1 MERAKLRRASAAA
14 LILGGLGALGACSA
28 DDSNTE
34 PDAPSATTIAPTPL
48 EAAADAANVEVD
60 GVVRADVEGLI
71 QAVCDG
77 RSSDELAADVVAL
90 DITDSEELRLI
101 LEGVGNGVEQLCPEI
116 ATEAP
121 GLINDTHAKAVSLV
135 AG

>member
-1 MERAKLRRASAAA
+1 MDRATLRRVSVAAM
-14 LILGGLGALGACSA
+14 ILGGMGALGACSA
-28 DDSNTE
+28 DDSTTE
-34 PDAPSATTIAPTPL
+34 PDAPSTTTIAPTPL

-60 GVVRADVEGLI
+60 GVVRTDVEGLI

-77 RSSDELAADVVAL
+77 SSSDELAADVVAL
-90 DITDSEELRLI
+90 DVADSEELRLI
-101 LEGVGNGVEQLCPEI
+101 LEGVGNGVEQLCPAI

-121 GLINDTHAKAVSLV
+121 GLINDAHAKAVSLV